1 MSNVCLH
8 APRPPLELVS
18 GPFLSPERWTI
29 LLCPECLSLWWLTLG
44 CCVLWGWA
52 HPFWLL
58 WVKPAFVATLLNGQR
73 WHVYFLHLC
82 PVSQIPS
89 SEGAARKSWGGRGT
103 ALDGSYLGL
112 PLSGS
117 RTDRG
122 GSVECTHSFSTG
134 PFSAPSSSDQN
145 CETHV
150 RHTNHNSEGGRSDLR
165 FSNRDPPACDA
176 LRLHGTSEPMCS
188 HQCHRMESDG
198 MCGANQTGIA
208 PLSGRENWEEKRR
221 CLLLQKEQLEIERE
235 RIQARLVQQEEKLL
249 LQNKQL
255 HQSYLQYSK

>member
-1 MSNVCLH
+1 MNSLQSTVAKNIKAIAKQENSLTDTKKLTCCFSVDRATCASSILSLYKGNELVLSETLAVSNVCLH

-18 GPFLSPERWTI
+18 RSISVPWEVDDSPLSWM
-29 LLCPECLSLWWLTLG
+29 LSLWWLTLG

-165 FSNRDPPACDA
+165 FSNRDPLPVMPWGC
-176 LRLHGTSEPMCS
+176 M
-188 HQCHRMESDG
+188 
-198 MCGANQTGIA
+198 A
-208 PLSGRENWEEKRR
+208 PLNPCALISATEWKWWHVW
-221 CLLLQKEQLEIERE
+221 C
-235 RIQARLVQQEEKLL
+235 
-249 LQNKQL
+249 
-255 HQSYLQYSK
+255 